1 MLSKHKDLN
10 KNCFSKNANASK
22 DLAQNLT
29 KLQVYCVCC
38 LGKLTSG
45 WHPEYHFK
53 KKSNVKIKCSNNNKK
68 IYSFLFLPKIIKKNY
83 WQEQ

>member
-22 DLAQNLT
+22 NLAQNLI

-45 WHPEYHFK
+45 WHPEYHF
-53 KKSNVKIKCSNNNKK
+53 
-68 IYSFLFLPKIIKKNY
+68 
-83 WQEQ
+83 